1 MTDETQM
8 NRCVTDI
15 ERIYK
20 LLHTVRD
27 AGDTEVTR
35 EMKKKLSGVINQ
47 YDEYLQQQTQV
58 NQSPPDTLTLGTLH
72 DARRKLG
79 YYSGYKVT
87 IILPAS
93 VTWRDRVMT
102 MHVNRLDDQIEIHL
116 MKPLHAHAYSYEP
129 YDPSSP
135 LTLDESVTA
144 LRLIAHRVCGTVY
157 EVYE

>member
-1 MTDETQM
+1 MTDDTQI

-15 ERIYK
+15 QRTYK
-20 LLHTVRD
+20 LLNTVRD
-27 AGDTEVTR
+27 AGDTEATR
-35 EMKKKLSGVINQ
+35 QMKKKFSGVMKP
-47 YDEYLQQQTQV
+47 YDESVQQQTQV

-72 DARRKLG
+72 EARRKLG
-79 YYSGYKVT
+79 YCSGYKAT

-116 MKPLHAHAYSYEP
+116 MKPLQAHAYSY
-129 YDPSSP
+129 DPSSP
-135 LTLDESVTA
+135 ITDESVTA

-157 EVYE
+157 EVHE